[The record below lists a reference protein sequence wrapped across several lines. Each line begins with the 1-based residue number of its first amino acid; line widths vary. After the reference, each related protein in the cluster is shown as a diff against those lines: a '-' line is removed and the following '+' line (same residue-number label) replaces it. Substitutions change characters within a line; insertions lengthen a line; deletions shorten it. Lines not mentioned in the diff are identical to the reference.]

1 MTRRDTIIFYTI
13 IVIVFVGIVLCFI
26 LFHSNEQNSNAGDPN
41 EGKNSMIEIL
51 APYAAIL
58 SAAAALISAVTAVYI
73 GTRKTRRDK
82 LDELK
87 VEMMVLFTQNL
98 AREVTADYTQ
108 GKFFALLDV
117 DFQSPKYEKLHQC
130 AFDELKYEGRN
141 KIVIIREKW
150 EEAMKMGVHIP
161 M

>member
-1 MTRRDTIIFYTI
+1 
-13 IVIVFVGIVLCFI
+13 
-26 LFHSNEQNSNAGDPN
+26 
-41 EGKNSMIEIL
+41 MIEIL

-141 KIVIIREKW
+141 KIVITREKW